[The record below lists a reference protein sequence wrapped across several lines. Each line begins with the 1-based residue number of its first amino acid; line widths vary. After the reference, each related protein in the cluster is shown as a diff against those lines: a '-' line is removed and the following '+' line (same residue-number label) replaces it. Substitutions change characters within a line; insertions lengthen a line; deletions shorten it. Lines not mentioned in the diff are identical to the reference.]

1 MTTEIVITIICTVL
15 TAICSY
21 VICRKKCAN
30 NIEAQFGEFTSV
42 YPPKV
47 CYVLPCIIMVL
58 ELTASIFIFEFNQ
71 DVNIWICL
79 TIFILLFTAILSC
92 WYVSIIQSGNSF
104 YAFNSWNGINY
115 KLLGQDNVRYREC
128 SWLFRANQPIL
139 YR

>member
-79 TIFILLFTAILSC
+79 TIFSYSLPFLVAGMSASYNRETLFMLLIRGM
-92 WYVSIIQSGNSF
+92 V
-104 YAFNSWNGINY
+104 
-115 KLLGQDNVRYREC
+115 
-128 SWLFRANQPIL
+128 
-139 YR
+139 